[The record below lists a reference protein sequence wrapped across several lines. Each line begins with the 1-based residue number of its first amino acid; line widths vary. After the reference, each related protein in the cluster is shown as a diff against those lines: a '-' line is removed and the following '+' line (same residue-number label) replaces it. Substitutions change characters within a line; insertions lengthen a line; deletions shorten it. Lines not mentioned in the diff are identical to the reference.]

1 MRARACR
8 WWVGIGLSGLFG
20 MAAVLMPGSPARG
33 QKTTPDEG
41 KPAPVVKP
49 MTAPEEGESAPV
61 AKPPRVTTG
70 DRDLDERI
78 NQAKEELELLQVQ
91 LEAKKAILRISEAR
105 LQEARR
111 RTARY
116 EELIQAG
123 RMPEER
129 FLSAKD
135 DMLMME
141 ADVAGE
147 RAEIKVAE
155 MRVNQ
160 AKRRIAYGEFP
171 TNPLQRQLSDIE
183 HRMAVTES
191 KLDMIQQEVGRLRRE
206 TPTMKESA
214 RPALER

>member
-20 MAAVLMPGSPARG
+20 MVAVLMSGSPAWG
-33 QKTTPDEG
+33 QKTTLDES
-41 KPAPVVKP
+41 KTAPVVKP
-49 MTAPEEGESAPV
+49 LTAPEEGESAPV
-61 AKPPRVTTG
+61 VKPSRGTMG

-78 NQAKEELELLQVQ
+78 NQANEELELLQVQ

-105 LQEARR
+105 LQEAKR

-116 EELIQAG
+116 EELFKSG
-123 RMPEER
+123 RVPEER

-147 RAEIKVAE
+147 RAEIKAAE

-160 AKRRIAYGEFP
+160 AKRRITYGEFP
-171 TNPLQRQLSDIE
+171 TNPLERQLANIE
-183 HRMAVTES
+183 HWMAVTES
-191 KLDMIQQEVGRLRRE
+191 KLDVIQQEVGRLRRE
-206 TPTMKESA
+206 AP
-214 RPALER
+214 R